1 MPYLDANGRRLSWTS
16 AGHGPQTILFV
27 HGGFATQRW
36 WEPVVDLL
44 PSDLYTAYRFDLPG
58 HGQSDP
64 PSEPDGYA
72 VERLA
77 ATLAELVNGL
87 GLSDLH
93 LVGHSLGAAIA
104 LTYALAEPGRLRSLV
119 LVSTPSVDG
128 TPTPPEA
135 MTLLEQMRYD
145 RPLLLQ
151 AMASTMPARAPDA
164 FVQQLVDD
172 ALAQAPEAFTATAQA
187 LADWRLPAQ
196 ALARLRLPVLLVCG
210 DRDHIVERWVQERL
224 LLSIPGANNLEV
236 FQGCG
241 HTPPLERT
249 EGFVA
254 ALRDFI
260 EQDFEAYA
268 AIRAAATADQ

>member
-1 MPYLDANGRRLSWTS
+1 MPRLQINGRQLHWLVT
-16 AGHGPQTILFV
+16 GHGPHTILFV

-36 WEPVVDLL
+36 WEPVVSLL
-44 PSDLYTAYRFDLPG
+44 SAERYTAYRFDLPG
-58 HGQSDP
+58 HGL
-64 PSEPDGYA
+64 SEPPADPQGYT

-77 ATLAELVNGL
+77 ATLAELMDAL
-87 GLSDLH
+87 GLENVH
-93 LVGHSLGAAIA
+93 LVGHSLGAAVA
-104 LTYALAEPGRLRSLV
+104 LTCALVAPARLRSLV
-119 LVSTPSVDG
+119 LVSTPSVEG

-135 MTLLEQMRYD
+135 MALLEQMRHD

-151 AMASTMPARAPDA
+151 ALASTMPARAPDA

-187 LADWRLPAQ
+187 LADWKVPRA

-210 DRDHIVERWVQERL
+210 DRDHIVERRVQEQL
-224 LLSIPGANNLEV
+224 LLSIPGANHLEV

-249 EGFVA
+249 AGFVA
-254 ALRDFI
+254 ALCDFV
-260 EQDFEAYA
+260 EQDFEEYA
-268 AIRAAATADQ
+268 AVRGLAFN

>member
-1 MPYLDANGRRLSWTS
+1 MPHLDVHGRRLSWTRS
-16 AGHGPQTILFV
+16 GHGPQTVLFV

-36 WEPVVDLL
+36 WEPVANLL
-44 PSDLYTAYRFDLPG
+44 PAELYTAYRFDLPG
-58 HGQSDP
+58 HGESDP
-64 PSEPDGYA
+64 PADPDGYA

-87 GLSDLH
+87 GLDGLH
-93 LVGHSLGAAIA
+93 LVGHSLGAAVA
-104 LTYALAEPGRLRSLV
+104 LTYALAEPDRLRSLV

-135 MTLLEQMRYD
+135 MALLEQMRHD

-151 AMASTMPARAPDA
+151 ALASTMPARAPDA
-164 FVQQLVDD
+164 LVQQLVDD
-172 ALAQAPEAFTATAQA
+172 ALSQAPAAFTATAQA
-187 LADWRLPAQ
+187 LADWRLPLP

-210 DRDHIVERWVQERL
+210 DRDHIVERRVQERL

-241 HTPPLERT
+241 HTPLLERT

-254 ALRDFI
+254 ALRDFF

-268 AIRAAATADQ
+268 AIRAAATAEP

>member
-1 MPYLDANGRRLSWTS
+1 MPHLDVNGCRLRWTS
-16 AGHGPQTILFV
+16 TGHGPQTILFV
-27 HGGFATQRW
+27 HGSFATQRW

-44 PSDLYTAYRFDLPG
+44 PADLYTAYRFDLPG
-58 HGQSDP
+58 HGRSDP
-64 PSEPDGYA
+64 PAEPDGYA

-77 ATLAELVNGL
+77 ATLAELVNRL
-87 GLSDLH
+87 GLDDLH

-119 LVSTPSVDG
+119 LVSTPSVEG

-135 MTLLEQMRYD
+135 MALLEQMRHD

-151 AMASTMPARAPDA
+151 ALASTMPARAPDA

-187 LADWRLPAQ
+187 LADWQVPRA

-210 DRDHIVERWVQERL
+210 DRDHIVERRVQEQL

-249 EGFVA
+249 AGFVA
-254 ALRDFI
+254 ALCDFV
-260 EQDFEAYA
+260 EQDFEEYA
-268 AIRAAATADQ
+268 TVRGLAFN